1 MYPAQKIRGA
11 PECRESF
18 FHSVSNAEQIFVVS
32 CRGFDR
38 IPLATSKERG
48 EYSMLFVKVL
58 VAVTMVSAIL
68 GLGACS
74 HKPPPIPPAPATIGT
89 AK

>member
-1 MYPAQKIRGA
+1 
-11 PECRESF
+11 
-18 FHSVSNAEQIFVVS
+18 
-32 CRGFDR
+32 
-38 IPLATSKERG
+38 
-48 EYSMLFVKVL
+48 MLFVKVL

-74 HKPPPIPPAPATIGT
+74 HKPPPVPPAPATIGT